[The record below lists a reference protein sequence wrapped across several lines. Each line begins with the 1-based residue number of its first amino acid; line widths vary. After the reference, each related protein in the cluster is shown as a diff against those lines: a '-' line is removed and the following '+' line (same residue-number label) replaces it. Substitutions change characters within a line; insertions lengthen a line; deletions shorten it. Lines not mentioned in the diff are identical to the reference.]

1 MTGPPRLPGQ
11 GQRQGLGL
19 EPSRIAPSGT
29 SGGRTRG
36 ADLLH
41 VAAESLARG
50 AAVRCLRTAEA
61 GADALVPVD
70 DAMPTGDVVLL
81 DWAVYAVADHIY
93 LVVAVDVDVHIAMV
107 PTFVALTS
115 QGPWLLGALVN
126 NIWPV
131 GGDGPR
137 TNCNVMT
144 LQWFVNYNFP
154 GGLYLTSSPIIT
166 ANWEAHGGN
175 RWTVPLGGG
184 IGRVFKIGEQ
194 PVNAQLGAYYNVA
207 RPDFGPEWSIRFQPQ
222 FLFPE

>member
-1 MTGPPRLPGQ
+1 
-11 GQRQGLGL
+11 
-19 EPSRIAPSGT
+19 
-29 SGGRTRG
+29 
-36 ADLLH
+36 

-70 DAMPTGDVVLL
+70 DAMPTGDVVLP
-81 DWAVYAVADHIY
+81 DRAVYTVADRIH
-93 LVVAVDVDVHIAMV
+93 LVVAVAVDVHIAMV

-115 QGPWLLGALVN
+115 QDPWLLGALVN
-126 NIWPV
+126 NVWAV

-137 TNCNVMT
+137 TNYNVMT
-144 LQWFVNYNFP
+144 LQPFVNYNFP

-184 IGRVFKIGEQ
+184 SGKIFKIGEQ

-207 RPDFGPEWSIRFQPQ
+207 RPDFGPEWSIRFQLR
-222 FLFPE
+222 FLSPE